1 MFPTAFC
8 ILRAAV
14 RGDYEWVVSGCDWGG
29 SDHIPELRIKRSTT
43 VHVIAGILPTGE
55 FDLLHFRRY
64 EGMNYDD
71 ITADILRMHKTYR
84 GYALASDFGVGAVYN
99 SGLRKEI
106 PLDRH
111 LIFNFVGP
119 ASPLVSQPDGPH
131 QYNQYSLNKTE
142 AISLMFEAVRH
153 KRFRCFDFEFAQHY
167 LEDFCICSVLQES
180 AASRAGVVAP
190 PRSFTDPIPR
200 NQTTF

>member
-1 MFPTAFC
+1 
-8 ILRAAV
+8 
-14 RGDYEWVVSGCDWGG
+14 
-29 SDHIPELRIKRSTT
+29 
-43 VHVIAGILPTGE
+43 
-55 FDLLHFRRY
+55 
-64 EGMNYDD
+64 MNYDD